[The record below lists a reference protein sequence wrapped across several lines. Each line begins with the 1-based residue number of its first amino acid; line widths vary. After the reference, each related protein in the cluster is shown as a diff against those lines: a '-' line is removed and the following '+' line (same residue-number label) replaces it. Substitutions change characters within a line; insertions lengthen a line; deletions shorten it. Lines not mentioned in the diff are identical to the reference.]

1 MKWMDKLKGTIK
13 VNKKTLLFF
22 TILLIIGIIA
32 GSIFM
37 AILSE
42 TDKKL
47 VTDYFNNY
55 ISNIENNKLNYL
67 ESIKNGLFNNLL
79 YIIIIWILGISIIG
93 IPIVT
98 IMFFIKSFTLG
109 FSIASIV
116 FNYKLK
122 GCLLNFINIFPHQ
135 MIYFLIYML
144 ITTYSIF
151 FSLKMINSII
161 NKKNMDFK
169 IMMNKYVK
177 ILIISVIAIT
187 IGIIIETFITPL
199 LIKIII
205 PLINNG
211 IFFIK

>member
-187 IGIIIETFITPL
+187 IGIIMETFITPL

-205 PLINNG
+205 PLI
-211 IFFIK
+211 K

>member
-67 ESIKNGLFNNLL
+67 EGIKNGLFNNLL

-169 IMMNKYVK
+169 VMMNKYVK

-205 PLINNG
+205 PLI
-211 IFFIK
+211 K

>member
-169 IMMNKYVK
+169 IMMNKYVR

-205 PLINNG
+205 PLI
-211 IFFIK
+211 K

>member
-67 ESIKNGLFNNLL
+67 EGIKNGLFNNLI

-205 PLINNG
+205 PLI
-211 IFFIK
+211 K

>member
-47 VTDYFNNY
+47 VIDYFNNY

-67 ESIKNGLFNNLL
+67 EGIKNGLFNNLL

-98 IMFFIKSFTLG
+98 IMFFIKS
-109 FSIASIV
+109 I
-116 FNYKLK
+116 
-122 GCLLNFINIFPHQ
+122 
-135 MIYFLIYML
+135 
-144 ITTYSIF
+144 
-151 FSLKMINSII
+151 
-161 NKKNMDFK
+161 
-169 IMMNKYVK
+169 
-177 ILIISVIAIT
+177 
-187 IGIIIETFITPL
+187 
-199 LIKIII
+199 
-205 PLINNG
+205 
-211 IFFIK
+211 

>member
-47 VTDYFNNY
+47 VIDYFNNY

-205 PLINNG
+205 PLI
-211 IFFIK
+211 K

>member
-161 NKKNMDFK
+161 NKK
-169 IMMNKYVK
+169 IW
-177 ILIISVIAIT
+177 IL
-187 IGIIIETFITPL
+187 
-199 LIKIII
+199 K
-205 PLINNG
+205 
-211 IFFIK
+211 

>member
-47 VTDYFNNY
+47 VIDYFNNY

-144 ITTYSIF
+144 ITTIF

-205 PLINNG
+205 PLI
-211 IFFIK
+211 K

>member
-1 MKWMDKLKGTIK
+1 MKCMDKLKGTIK

-22 TILLIIGIIA
+22 TLLLIIGIIA

-205 PLINNG
+205 PLI
-211 IFFIK
+211 K

>member
-22 TILLIIGIIA
+22 TLLLIIGIIA

-205 PLINNG
+205 PLI
-211 IFFIK
+211 K

>member
-47 VTDYFNNY
+47 VIDYFNNY

-151 FSLKMINSII
+151 FSLKI
-161 NKKNMDFK
+161 
-169 IMMNKYVK
+169 K
-177 ILIISVIAIT
+177 ILNIKY
-187 IGIIIETFITPL
+187 IIIFVFYTLYFIIFY
-199 LIKIII
+199 IKK
-205 PLINNG
+205 LRL
-211 IFFIK
+211 FL

>member
-169 IMMNKYVK
+169 IIMNKYVK
-177 ILIISVIAIT
+177 ILLISVIAIT

-205 PLINNG
+205 PLI
-211 IFFIK
+211 K

>member
-1 MKWMDKLKGTIK
+1 MDKLKGTIK

-135 MIYFLIYML
+135 MIYFLTYML

-169 IMMNKYVK
+169 VMMNKYVK

-205 PLINNG
+205 PLI
-211 IFFIK
+211 K

>member
-67 ESIKNGLFNNLL
+67 EGIKNGLFNNLL

-135 MIYFLIYML
+135 MIYFLTYML

-205 PLINNG
+205 PLI
-211 IFFIK
+211 K

>member
-199 LIKIII
+199 LIKIIM
-205 PLINNG
+205 PLI
-211 IFFIK
+211 K

>member
-55 ISNIENNKLNYL
+55 ISNIENNNLNYL
-67 ESIKNGLFNNLL
+67 EGIKNGLFNNLL

-199 LIKIII
+199 LIKLII
-205 PLINNG
+205 PLI
-211 IFFIK
+211 K

>member
-144 ITTYSIF
+144 IKTYSIF

-205 PLINNG
+205 PLI
-211 IFFIK
+211 K

>member
-47 VTDYFNNY
+47 VIDYFNNY

-187 IGIIIETFITPL
+187 ISIIIETFITPL

-205 PLINNG
+205 PLI
-211 IFFIK
+211 K

>member
-135 MIYFLIYML
+135 IIYFLIYML
-144 ITTYSIF
+144 ITPYSIF

-205 PLINNG
+205 PLI
-211 IFFIK
+211 K

>member
-1 MKWMDKLKGTIK
+1 MKWMDKLKGTIR

-109 FSIASIV
+109 FSIASMV

-205 PLINNG
+205 PLI
-211 IFFIK
+211 K

>member
-151 FSLKMINSII
+151 FSLKMISSII

-205 PLINNG
+205 PLI
-211 IFFIK
+211 K

>member
-144 ITTYSIF
+144 ITIYSIF

-205 PLINNG
+205 PLI
-211 IFFIK
+211 K

>member
-135 MIYFLIYML
+135 MIYFLTYML

-205 PLINNG
+205 PLI
-211 IFFIK
+211 K

>member
-1 MKWMDKLKGTIK
+1 MKLMDKLKGTIK

-205 PLINNG
+205 PLI
-211 IFFIK
+211 K

>member
-205 PLINNG
+205 PLI
-211 IFFIK
+211 K

>member
-42 TDKKL
+42 TDKKS

-177 ILIISVIAIT
+177 ILIISVITIT

-205 PLINNG
+205 PLI
-211 IFFIK
+211 K

>member
-47 VTDYFNNY
+47 VIDYFNNY

-67 ESIKNGLFNNLL
+67 EGIKNGLFNNLL

-205 PLINNG
+205 PLI
-211 IFFIK
+211 K

>member
-177 ILIISVIAIT
+177 ILIISVIAII
-187 IGIIIETFITPL
+187 IGIIMETFITPL

-205 PLINNG
+205 PLI
-211 IFFIK
+211 K

>member
-151 FSLKMINSII
+151 FSLKKSPCRCLRQE
-161 NKKNMDFK
+161 D
-169 IMMNKYVK
+169 Y
-177 ILIISVIAIT
+177 
-187 IGIIIETFITPL
+187 
-199 LIKIII
+199 
-205 PLINNG
+205 
-211 IFFIK
+211 

>member
-161 NKKNMDFK
+161 NKKNMNFK

-205 PLINNG
+205 PLI
-211 IFFIK
+211 K

>member
-135 MIYFLIYML
+135 MIYFLTYML

-151 FSLKMINSII
+151 FSLKMFNSII

-169 IMMNKYVK
+169 VMMNKYVK

-205 PLINNG
+205 PLI
-211 IFFIK
+211 K

>member
-47 VTDYFNNY
+47 VTAYFNNY

-205 PLINNG
+205 PLI
-211 IFFIK
+211 K

>member
-205 PLINNG
+205 PFMIDL
-211 IFFIK
+211 

>member
-1 MKWMDKLKGTIK
+1 MKCMDKLKGTIK

-177 ILIISVIAIT
+177 ILIISVIAII

-205 PLINNG
+205 PLI
-211 IFFIK
+211 K

>member
-169 IMMNKYVK
+169 IMINKYVK

-205 PLINNG
+205 PLI
-211 IFFIK
+211 K

>member
-22 TILLIIGIIA
+22 TLLLIIGIIA

-151 FSLKMINSII
+151 FSLKMISSII

-205 PLINNG
+205 PLI
-211 IFFIK
+211 K

>member
-22 TILLIIGIIA
+22 TILLIIGIIV

-67 ESIKNGLFNNLL
+67 EGIKNGLFNNLL

-205 PLINNG
+205 PLI
-211 IFFIK
+211 K

>member
-22 TILLIIGIIA
+22 TILLITGIIA

-67 ESIKNGLFNNLL
+67 EGIKNGLFNNLL

-205 PLINNG
+205 PLI
-211 IFFIK
+211 K

>member
-205 PLINNG
+205 PI
-211 IFFIK
+211 IK